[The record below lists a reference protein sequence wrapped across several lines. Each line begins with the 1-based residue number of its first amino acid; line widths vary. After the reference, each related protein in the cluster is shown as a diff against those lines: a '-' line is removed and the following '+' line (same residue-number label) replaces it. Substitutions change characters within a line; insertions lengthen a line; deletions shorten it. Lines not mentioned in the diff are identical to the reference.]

1 MKYFGETV
9 AENCR
14 ICDVC
19 VAQKKSGL
27 SAEEFSTIVEAVENE
42 LKQTALT
49 TSQLTEKL
57 KLKAEHANTTIEYLL
72 DKGKV
77 SANVE
82 GKLKWL

>member
-1 MKYFGETV
+1 M
-9 AENCR
+9 
-14 ICDVC
+14 
-19 VAQKKSGL
+19 
-27 SAEEFSTIVEAVENE
+27 EAVENE